1 MEAMSELR
9 KTMDGVLSELKG
21 LREDFAKLLEIAVK
35 VNAKMRRPRVN
46 GKTEIDKGKPEMRPY
61 GDWDFNPVGAWS
73 AVFSLGRNWSGE
85 RKSKTHMRHELL
97 RHLCQSPCNRN
108 FWPTGSV
115 VRVYT
120 GTEIVTQHVQDFE
133 KSHLK
138 EMNKFMEKVLEDH
151 KEDLVRL
158 CEEEFPHH
166 WERKIVWLAEY
177 GNDLMNIAVME
188 HECKLDIEF
197 MKDRGKQSIQRMRKY
212 LNSSVE
218 S

>member
-1 MEAMSELR
+1 MSEI
-9 KTMDGVLSELKG
+9 KG

-108 FWPTGSV
+108 FWPTGV

-120 GTEIVTQHVQDFE
+120 GTEIVTQPVKDFE
-133 KSHLK
+133 KKHLK
-138 EMNKFMEKVLEDH
+138 EMNKFLANVLEDH
-151 KEDLVRL
+151 KEDLINL
-158 CEEEFPHH
+158 CEEEYPHH
-166 WERKIVWLAEY
+166 WERKILWRDDYLDDKRNQRE
-177 GNDLMNIAVME
+177 ME
-188 HECKLDIEF
+188 TECALDIEF
-197 MKDRGKQSIQRMRKY
+197 MKDRGKKSIQRMRKY